1 MGLVQTQTYV
11 QQDAGGYDYGS
22 AGTTKDYWGQTS
34 AGGPLPHVTLW
45 PYQLNQYSTPDG
57 SDTSTP
63 WTTSSKR
70 FAWGTQS
77 DAVGSTSYTG
87 VDGTQRSGKPHFGY
101 SLFLVLGKHSQAVT
115 DGAVKQM
122 ETVQGTTLTAQ
133 TGTVV
138 TQGPVGAGRTATKT
152 YQPAGYNHVYS
163 TWEVTAQS
171 NQAVV
176 TFTTPAAGLVDP
188 ILVVLSY
195 DSGNDPSVAV
205 DGVPLEAGSGFFA
218 SRDSAS
224 KTLWITLMGNF
235 AGAKV
240 ISVAPKP

>member
-1 MGLVQTQTYV
+1 
-11 QQDAGGYDYGS
+11 
-22 AGTTKDYWGQTS
+22 
-34 AGGPLPHVTLW
+34 
-45 PYQLNQYSTPDG
+45 
-57 SDTSTP
+57 
-63 WTTSSKR
+63 
-70 FAWGTQS
+70 
-77 DAVGSTSYTG
+77 
-87 VDGTQRSGKPHFGY
+87 
-101 SLFLVLGKHSQAVT
+101 
-115 DGAVKQM
+115 
-122 ETVQGTTLTAQ
+122 
-133 TGTVV
+133 
-138 TQGPVGAGRTATKT
+138 
-152 YQPAGYNHVYS
+152 
-163 TWEVTAQS
+163 VTAQS

-188 ILVVLSY
+188 ILVVRSY